1 MRAQALS
8 VYVGVSVPVRLTQL
22 LHGSDPV
29 LMDEFRDGS
38 CVCVRACA
46 SASMG
51 ANGATTA
58 APARDRPTLLA
69 VVLSLSVCVCLSTV
83 YSLV

>member
-29 LMDEFRDGS
+29 LMDEFRDGF
-38 CVCVRACA
+38 CVYVRA

-69 VVLSLSVCVCLSTV
+69 VVLSLSVCVCLWTV
-83 YSLV
+83 YWLA

>member
-29 LMDEFRDGS
+29 LMDEFRDGF
-38 CVCVRACA
+38 CVCVRA

-69 VVLSLSVCVCLSTV
+69 VVLSLSLCVCVCLWTV
-83 YSLV
+83 YRLA